1 MPAFFCATCKQR
13 HVDKNPNC
21 CRKEICRQVNHAEIN
36 PYLNFQKSP
45 SPESSL
51 RSLRNSCGRLDCS
64 RSTFYQLF
72 GPNFYSSRVPAVS
85 SYFEGSRSVRTSGI
99 QQRTQFHYMH
109 YRCNRL
115 ATRKRTQQLPTL
127 LGQQC
132 WEFLPLCQQWCANG
146 CNNSQ
151 QYVTLNRECKRTKHV
166 TSNNV
171 WNCWPTK
178 GCVRLCGECGHRT
191 FI

>member
-64 RSTFYQLF
+64 KSTFYQLF

-99 QQRTQFHYMH
+99 QQRTQFSLGADHLTLEGGGGGGWVISG
-109 YRCNRL
+109 RQEFFFL
-115 ATRKRTQQLPTL
+115 AKWWA
-127 LGQQC
+127 GY
-132 WEFLPLCQQWCANG
+132 FFPL
-146 CNNSQ
+146 
-151 QYVTLNRECKRTKHV
+151 
-166 TSNNV
+166 
-171 WNCWPTK
+171 
-178 GCVRLCGECGHRT
+178 
-191 FI
+191 